1 VREESKPKPV
11 VWIAS
16 TKHDLKSLPEEIR
29 GRAGHALWSAQ
40 TGGTHP
46 QAKVLK
52 GFGDASVIEII
63 EHWQGNA
70 YRAVYTV
77 RFEEA
82 VYVLHVFQKKSR
94 RRVETPKADIDLVKR
109 RLRDAKAIHEAL
121 RRKEKSDG

>member
-1 VREESKPKPV
+1 LSGWRAPSTTSRASPKRSRDAPV
-11 VWIAS
+11 TRCGARR
-16 TKHDLKSLPEEIR
+16 P
-29 GRAGHALWSAQ
+29 
-40 TGGTHP
+40 GGTHP

>member
-1 VREESKPKPV
+1 MPEEPRPKPV

-16 TKHDLKSLPEEIR
+16 TKHDLKGLPDEIQ
-29 GRAGHALWSAQ
+29 GRVGHALWSAQ
-40 TGGTHP
+40 IGGTHP
-46 QAKVLK
+46 HAKALK
-52 GFGDASVIEII
+52 GFGDASVVEII
-63 EHWQGNA
+63 EDWQGNA

-77 RFEEA
+77 RFEDA

-94 RRVETPKADIDLVKR
+94 RGAETPKADIDLVKG